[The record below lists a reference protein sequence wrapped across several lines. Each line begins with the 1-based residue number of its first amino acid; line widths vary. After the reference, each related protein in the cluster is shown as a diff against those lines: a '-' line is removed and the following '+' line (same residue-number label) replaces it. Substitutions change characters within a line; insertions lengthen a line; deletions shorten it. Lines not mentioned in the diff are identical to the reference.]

1 MRLHTIWTLRD
12 MSLRTRLELTKERAT
27 NTDEWF
33 WRPLARRV
41 PARLRYWVL
50 IDIGARAIL
59 SDEVVP
65 NVRFTEVLNR
75 VPKR

>member
-12 MSLRTRLELTKERAT
+12 TSLRTRLDLTRERVAD
-27 NTDEWF
+27 TDDWF
-33 WRPLARRV
+33 WRPLARHV
-41 PARLRYWVL
+41 PDRLRYWVF
-50 IDIGARAIL
+50 IDVGARAIL

-65 NVRFTEVLNR
+65 DVRFTEVLNR